1 MVNSWL
7 MFAGIGMILVGALP
21 ILWWWRKKRTSL
33 KYFIFGAAVWF
44 VAILIKLLMDI
55 TLTPLLTNY
64 LQSYG
69 TLAIAVS
76 LGFYVGLRTGLFE
89 SGFTYIAGV
98 KTKLKHVTFDEAVA
112 FGLGFGGI
120 EAILLGLQSFLNIL
134 VFALMPT
141 LLNQLPE
148 GQQAVAQHQLNQS
161 TWIVFAPI
169 IERIATIVI
178 HVFAAVLVF
187 LSIHSFEKRYLV
199 YSVGFKSLVDGII
212 PALTVYVG
220 SSTLLSTYLMELPIL
235 GLGLV
240 AAGGVLWV
248 KDKWRNLDAKG
259 NDSVE

>member
-7 MFAGIGMILVGALP
+7 MLAGIGMILAGALP
-21 ILWWWRKKRTSL
+21 ILWWWRKKGTSL

-55 TLTPLLTNY
+55 TLTPLLTSY

-69 TLAIAVS
+69 TLVIAVS

-134 VFALMPT
+134 VL
-141 LLNQLPE
+141 
-148 GQQAVAQHQLNQS
+148 
-161 TWIVFAPI
+161 AP
-169 IERIATIVI
+169 
-178 HVFAAVLVF
+178 H
-187 LSIHSFEKRYLV
+187 
-199 YSVGFKSLVDGII
+199 
-212 PALTVYVG
+212 
-220 SSTLLSTYLMELPIL
+220 
-235 GLGLV
+235 
-240 AAGGVLWV
+240 
-248 KDKWRNLDAKG
+248 
-259 NDSVE
+259 

>member
-7 MFAGIGMILVGALP
+7 MLAGIGMILAGALP
-21 ILWWWRKKRTSL
+21 ILWWWRKKGTSL

-148 GQQAVAQHQLNQS
+148 GQQAIVQHQLNQS

-199 YSVGFKSLVDGII
+199 YSIGFKSIVDGII
-212 PALTVYVG
+212 PALSLCIGTA
-220 SSTLLSTYLMELPIL
+220 TLLSSYIIELPITGLAVIAL
-235 GLGLV
+235 GGIGLIRE
-240 AAGGVLWV
+240 
-248 KDKWRNLDAKG
+248 KWIK
-259 NDSVE
+259 SSKEEIV